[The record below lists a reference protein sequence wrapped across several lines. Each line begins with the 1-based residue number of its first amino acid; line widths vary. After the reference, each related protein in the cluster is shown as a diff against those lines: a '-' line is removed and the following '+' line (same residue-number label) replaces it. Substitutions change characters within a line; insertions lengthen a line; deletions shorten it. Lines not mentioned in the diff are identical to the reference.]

1 MAKDKKYVFINKQ
14 EFDEYNAKLLAGFL
28 QYLDIRQKKM
38 HDVADA
44 NVRIIINQD
53 EKIIEDFLK
62 IINFH

>member
-1 MAKDKKYVFINKQ
+1 MAKDKKYVFTNKQ

-38 HDVADA
+38 RDVADA

-53 EKIIEDFLK
+53 EKIVEDFLK

>member
-1 MAKDKKYVFINKQ
+1 MAKDKKYVFTNKQ
-14 EFDEYNAKLLAGFL
+14 EFDEYNTKLLAGFL

-38 HDVADA
+38 RDVADA

>member
-1 MAKDKKYVFINKQ
+1 MAKDKKYVFTNKQ
-14 EFDEYNAKLLAGFL
+14 EFDEYNTKLLTGFL

-38 HDVADA
+38 RDVADA

>member
-1 MAKDKKYVFINKQ
+1 MVKDKKYVFTNKQ
-14 EFDEYNAKLLAGFL
+14 EFDEYNAKLLTGFL

-38 HDVADA
+38 RDVADA

-53 EKIIEDFLK
+53 EKIVEDFLK

>member
-1 MAKDKKYVFINKQ
+1 MAKGKKYVFTNKQ

-38 HDVADA
+38 RDVADA

-53 EKIIEDFLK
+53 EKIVEDFLK

>member
-1 MAKDKKYVFINKQ
+1 MAKDKKYVFTNKQ
-14 EFDEYNAKLLAGFL
+14 EFDEYNTKLLTGFL

-38 HDVADA
+38 RDVADT

>member
-1 MAKDKKYVFINKQ
+1 MAKDKKYVFTNKQ

-38 HDVADA
+38 CDVADA

-53 EKIIEDFLK
+53 EKIVEDFLK

>member
-1 MAKDKKYVFINKQ
+1 MAKDKKYVFTNKQ
-14 EFDEYNAKLLAGFL
+14 EFDEYNAKLLTGFL

-38 HDVADA
+38 RDVADA